1 MFATRCPSVPAIA
14 VKTGCVIC
22 LLRVL
27 CSLPAASAGHLTD
40 IEVSEQAGSY
50 QVRMVMLV
58 HAPAIFVHRVLTD
71 YAHIYRMNPSITESE
86 ILPSPDNE
94 TVRVRTRIEG
104 CVFFF
109 CKDIDRVED
118 VRELNPEHLQAVIVP
133 TQSDFTSGRADWRIH
148 PVGEDSQVVY
158 QAEITPAFFIP
169 PVIGDYFIER
179 TIAREVV
186 TSFAKL
192 ECIARIKAG
201 LDTRSR
207 QYLAVATSDAR
218 DVDAIQA
225 AMLTG
230 GDPSTQAQAT
240 AAGGNA
246 EADAAVCPGTCDLQ
260 GSGC

>member
-1 MFATRCPSVPAIA
+1 MFATRCLSVPAIA
-14 VKTGCVIC
+14 VKTGCFIC
-22 LLRVL
+22 LLLVL
-27 CSLPAASAGHLTD
+27 CSLPPAIASHLTD
-40 IEVSEQAGSY
+40 IEVNEQAGSY
-50 QVRMVMLV
+50 RVRMIMLI
-58 HAPAIFVHRVLTD
+58 HAPAIIVHRVLTD

-94 TVRVRTRIEG
+94 TVRVRTRMEG
-104 CVFFF
+104 CIFFF

-118 VRELNPEHLQAVIVP
+118 VRELSPGHLQAVIVP
-133 TQSDFTSGRADWRIH
+133 AQSDFTSGRADWRIH

-169 PVIGDYFIER
+169 PVIGDYFVRR

-207 QYLAVATSDAR
+207 QYLADATSDAK

-225 AMLTG
+225 ALLAG
-230 GDPSTQAQAT
+230 EDPSTQAQAT
-240 AAGGNA
+240 AAGGNYA
-246 EADAAVCPGTCDLQ
+246 ADAAGCPGTCDQQ

>member
-1 MFATRCPSVPAIA
+1 MFDTRCLSVPAA
-14 VKTGCVIC
+14 ALTTGCFIC
-22 LLRVL
+22 LLLVL
-27 CSLPAASAGHLTD
+27 CSLPAAGAGHRTE
-40 IEVSEQAGSY
+40 IEVNEQAGSY
-50 QVRMVMLV
+50 RVRMIMLI
-58 HAPAIFVHRVLTD
+58 HAPAILVHRVLTD
-71 YAHIYRMNPSITESE
+71 YVHIYRMNPSITESE

-118 VRELNPEHLQAVIVP
+118 VRELNPGHLQAVIVP
-133 TQSDFTSGRADWRIH
+133 AQSDFASGRADWRIY
-148 PVGEDSQVVY
+148 PVGADSQVVY

-169 PVIGDYFIER
+169 PVIGDYFVKQ

-192 ECIARIKAG
+192 ECIARIQAG
-201 LDTRSR
+201 LDARSR
-207 QYLAVATSDAR
+207 QYLADDTSDAM
-218 DVDAIQA
+218 DFDSIQA

-230 GDPSTQAQAT
+230 EDPSTQAQAS
-240 AAGGNA
+240 AAGGNS
-246 EADAAVCPGTCDLQ
+246 EADEAVCPGTCDPQ